1 MEEKKGLLAE
11 LGKVLEQYDSTEDI
25 VKQNVSSCLQSFS
38 KELGVRLKDFE
49 NRLAEIEKRLDD
61 IESKLDKLEDMKE
74 VPADN
79 EFPEAEPA
87 EDLEE
92 GPVEEPVDEP
102 LEEPVEEPA
111 EVPEEENVN
120 EVPTDAELSAE
131 EEAEEEAEDEDAENA
146 RPEKTESERFA
157 AEEAAEPEEE
167 KPVAAKEEKSKPDW
181 YDWEVDYPAAYV
193 DDLIAS
199 MGLND
204 KMQFINEL
212 FNGKE
217 IEFENVMQD
226 IDTIGNFKK
235 IVAHLREEYPQWD
248 ETSDI
253 VYRFYMHI
261 RRKYD
266 IKKAETEE

>member
-25 VKQNVSSCLQSFS
+25 VKQNVSNCMQSFS
-38 KELGVRLKDFE
+38 KELGERL
-49 NRLAEIEKRLDD
+49 REIENRLDD
-61 IESKLDKLEDMKE
+61 IESKLDKLDSSANAGE
-74 VPADN
+74 VNAAGQRIPAA
-79 EFPEAEPA
+79 AEEIP
-87 EDLEE
+87 
-92 GPVEEPVDEP
+92 
-102 LEEPVEEPA
+102 
-111 EVPEEENVN
+111 VPEEEIPIPVEEEVN

-131 EEAEEEAEDEDAENA
+131 EEAEEEAEAAQENEDTESA
-146 RPEKTESERFA
+146 RPEKA
-157 AEEAAEPEEE
+157 EEE
-167 KPVAAKEEKSKPDW
+167 KPVEIKEEKSKPDW

-193 DDLIAS
+193 DDLIGS

-217 IEFENVMQD
+217 IEFENVIEE
-226 IDTIGNFKK
+226 IDNIGNFKK
-235 IVAHLREEYPQWD
+235 IVAHLREEYPEWD

-253 VYRFYMHI
+253 VYRVYMHI

>member
-25 VKQNVSSCLQSFS
+25 VKQNVSACLQSFS

-49 NRLAEIEKRLDD
+49 DRLGKIEKRLND
-61 IESKLDKLEDMKE
+61 IDNKLVMLEAGESANDQ
-74 VPADN
+74 
-79 EFPEAEPA
+79 AEEIPI
-87 EDLEE
+87 
-92 GPVEEPVDEP
+92 
-102 LEEPVEEPA
+102 
-111 EVPEEENVN
+111 PEEDVPISQD
-120 EVPTDAELSAE
+120 EVPTDAKFS
-131 EEAEEEAEDEDAENA
+131 
-146 RPEKTESERFA
+146 
-157 AEEAAEPEEE
+157 
-167 KPVAAKEEKSKPDW
+167 AKEEVTEEGKPDW

-193 DDLIAS
+193 DDLIGS

-217 IEFENVMQD
+217 IEFENIMQE
-226 IDTIGNFKK
+226 IDDMGSFKK
-235 IVAHLREEYPQWD
+235 IVSCLREEYPQWD

-253 VYRFYMHI
+253 VYKFYMHI

-266 IKKAETEE
+266 NKKAETEE

>member
-25 VKQNVSSCLQSFS
+25 VKQNVSNCMQSFS
-38 KELGVRLKDFE
+38 KEVGERL
-49 NRLAEIEKRLDD
+49 REIEKRLDD
-61 IESKLDKLEDMKE
+61 IESKLDKLDSSANAGE
-74 VPADN
+74 VNAAEQRIPAA
-79 EFPEAEPA
+79 AEEIP
-87 EDLEE
+87 
-92 GPVEEPVDEP
+92 
-102 LEEPVEEPA
+102 
-111 EVPEEENVN
+111 VPEEEIPIPVEEEVN
-120 EVPTDAELSAE
+120 EVPTGAELSAE
-131 EEAEEEAEDEDAENA
+131 EEAEEEAEAAQENEDAENA
-146 RPEKTESERFA
+146 RPEKA
-157 AEEAAEPEEE
+157 EEE
-167 KPVAAKEEKSKPDW
+167 KPVETKEEKSKPDW

-193 DDLIAS
+193 DDLIGS

-217 IEFENVMQD
+217 IEFENVIEE
-226 IDTIGNFKK
+226 IDNIGNFKK
-235 IVAHLREEYPQWD
+235 IVAHLREEYPEWD